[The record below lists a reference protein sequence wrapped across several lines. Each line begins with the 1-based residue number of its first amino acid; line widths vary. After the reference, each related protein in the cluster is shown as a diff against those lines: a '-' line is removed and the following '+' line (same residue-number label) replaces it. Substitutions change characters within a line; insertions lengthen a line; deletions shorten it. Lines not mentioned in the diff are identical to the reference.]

1 MVIKFIFFTFT
12 NYKQFKTN
20 IMAEYNPNA
29 KYTWTPEDTFTLS
42 GQDFGLILN
51 TVRSYLSSEEA
62 ARFQLMIQTN
72 QVIEKIM
79 KEAVENDVIKEAV
92 EEVPTMEIV

>member
-1 MVIKFIFFTFT
+1 
-12 NYKQFKTN
+12 
-20 IMAEYNPNA
+20 MADYNPNA

-62 ARFQLMIQTN
+62 ARFQLMIKAN
-72 QVIEKIM
+72 EVIEKIM
-79 KEAVENDVIKEAV
+79 VSGVEADIIKEVQEEAPI
-92 EEVPTMEIV
+92 EEVSSKDL